1 MKHIQL
7 GLYGEP
13 GVGKSVFAHYA
24 PNRFFITTDA
34 NYQYLEEFGAKEE
47 DHIRVR
53 TWNEAK
59 MVINDIMLGKYDK
72 YDTFV
77 VDLLE
82 DLFKWCEYEYCKK
95 NGYEHVS
102 DVGFAKGYDIT
113 RTEFIIEISKLL
125 SLENKNVILLMHGLT
140 YTTKDRRGIEH
151 TKHGPSNRLPDK
163 VIDQIEGR
171 VRMFLRCYLKAE
183 DVEGKLIK
191 KRYLSLVPKENEF
204 GIIRGVNENNIPTDI
219 PLDFKTFAETIGLET
234 GSKKTAKKEVST
246 SIKDI
251 KLDEAKE
258 MKFSEPVKDE
268 KPAESVKDDELPKT
282 LEKPEVKEAKPE
294 PVKVEVVETK
304 AEEPA
309 QPSSNKNAQLAALLA
324 KLGKK

>member
-1 MKHIQL
+1 MKYIQL

-47 DHIRVR
+47 DHIRVLS
-53 TWNEAK
+53 WNDTK
-59 MVINDIMLGKYDK
+59 RVINDIMLGKYDK

-77 VDLLE
+77 VDLTE
-82 DLFKWCEYEYCKK
+82 DMFKWCEYEYCKH
-95 NGYEHVS
+95 NGFDHVS
-102 DVGFAKGYDIT
+102 DVGFGKGYDIT

-125 SLENKNVILLMHGLT
+125 SLENKNVILLMHGIT

-151 TKHGPSNRLPDK
+151 TRYSPSDRIPSK

-183 DVEGKLIK
+183 DVDGKLIK

-219 PLDFKTFAETIGLET
+219 PLDWNVFASTIGLE
-234 GSKKTAKKEVST
+234 GASKKTTKKTEKVVLNEEA
-246 SIKDI
+246 
-251 KLDEAKE
+251 LDKAAA
-258 MKFSEPVKDE
+258 MKSEPVKE
-268 KPAESVKDDELPKT
+268 EPK
-282 LEKPEVKEAKPE
+282 EEPVKEDALPESFEEPKEEPKPE
-294 PVKVEVVETK
+294 PVKVEVVEEK
-304 AEEPA
+304 KEEQPAKPA
-309 QPSSNKNAQLAALLA
+309 QSKNDKLNDLLK

>member
-1 MKHIQL
+1 MKYIQL

-47 DHIRVR
+47 DHVRVLS
-53 TWNEAK
+53 WNDTK
-59 MVINDIMLGKYDK
+59 RVINDIMLGKYDK

-77 VDLLE
+77 VDLTE
-82 DLFKWCEYEYCKK
+82 DMFKWCEYEYCKH
-95 NGYEHVS
+95 NGFDHVS
-102 DVGFAKGYDIT
+102 DVGFGKGYDIT

-125 SLENKNVILLMHGLT
+125 SLENKNVILLMHGIT

-151 TKHGPSNRLPDK
+151 TRYGPSDRIPAK
-163 VIDQIEGR
+163 VVDQIEGR

-183 DVEGKLIK
+183 DIDGKLIK

-219 PLDFKTFAETIGLET
+219 PLDWNTFASTIGLESAV
-234 GSKKTAKKEVST
+234 SKKPAKKTEKVV
-246 SIKDI
+246 
-251 KLDEAKE
+251 LNDEALDKAMA
-258 MKFSEPVKDE
+258 MKNEPVKE
-268 KPAESVKDDELPKT
+268 EPK
-282 LEKPEVKEAKPE
+282 EEPVKEDALPESFEEPKEEPKPE
-294 PVKVEVVETK
+294 PVKVEVVEEAK
-304 AEEPA
+304 PA
-309 QPSSNKNAQLAALLA
+309 QPAQSKNDKLNDLLK